1 MLGFGRSD
9 PLALAITLA
18 AVVVAATVHEFAH
31 ALVAD
36 RLGDPT
42 ARNLGRLSLNPLV
55 HLDLL
60 GTLFFVVF
68 GFGWARPVPVNP
80 RNFEDPR
87 RGMLQVALAG
97 PLANVT
103 LAFLVG
109 ALLKAPGLALDS
121 LTAAALLTLI
131 RINIILALFN
141 LIPIPPLD
149 GSRILEA
156 LLVGRQA
163 LTYHRLQPY
172 GTLLLL
178 VLLYTGIVGRVM
190 LPAVRWLFHASTGLP
205 GL

>member
-1 MLGFGRSD
+1 MLGFGD
-9 PLALAITLA
+9 PLGIAITLA
-18 AVVVAATVHEFAH
+18 AVLVAATFHEFAH
-31 ALVAD
+31 AFVAD

-42 ARNLGRLSLNPLV
+42 PRALGRLSLNPLV

-80 RNFEDPR
+80 RHFADPR

-97 PLANVT
+97 PLANIT
-103 LAFLVG
+103 LAFVVG
-109 ALLKAPGLALDS
+109 ALIKVPDLPGGPLAAEVLS
-121 LTAAALLTLI
+121 ALI
-131 RINIILALFN
+131 WINVILALFN

-149 GSRILEA
+149 GSRILES

-163 LTYHRLQPY
+163 LTYSRLQPY

-178 VLLYTGIVGRVM
+178 VLLYTGVVGRIM
-190 LPAVRWLFHASTGLP
+190 LPAARWLYHASTGGLP

>member
-1 MLGFGRSD
+1 MLGFGD
-9 PLALAITLA
+9 PLAIAITLA
-18 AVVVAATVHEFAH
+18 AVVVAATCHEFAH

-42 ARNLGRLSLNPLV
+42 PRALGRLSLNPLV

-80 RNFEDPR
+80 RNFADPR

-103 LAFLVG
+103 VAFAVG
-109 ALLKAPGLALDS
+109 ALVRVEGLPGGLLAAEAVS
-121 LTAAALLTLI
+121 ALI
-131 RINIILALFN
+131 WINVILALFN

-149 GSRILEA
+149 GSRILES

-163 LTYHRLQPY
+163 LTYSRLQPY
-172 GTLLLL
+172 GTVLLL
-178 VLLYTGIVGRVM
+178 VLLYTGLVGRVM
-190 LPAVRWLFHASTGLP
+190 LPAARWLYQASTGGLP

>member
-1 MLGFGRSD
+1 MLGFGD
-9 PLALAITLA
+9 PLGIAITLA
-18 AVVVAATVHEFAH
+18 AVLVAATFHEFAH
-31 ALVAD
+31 AFVAD

-42 ARNLGRLSLNPLV
+42 PRTLGRLSLNPLV

-80 RNFEDPR
+80 RHFADPR

-97 PLANVT
+97 PLANIT
-103 LAFLVG
+103 LAFVVG
-109 ALLKAPGLALDS
+109 ALLKVPDLPGGPLAVEVLS
-121 LTAAALLTLI
+121 ALI
-131 RINIILALFN
+131 WINVILALFN

-149 GSRILEA
+149 GSRILES

-163 LTYHRLQPY
+163 LTYSRLQPY

-178 VLLYTGIVGRVM
+178 GLLYTGVVGRIM
-190 LPAVRWLFHASTGLP
+190 LPAARWLYHASTGGLP

>member
-1 MLGFGRSD
+1 MLGFGRYD
-9 PLALAITLA
+9 PLTLVITLA
-18 AVVVAATVHEFAH
+18 AVAVAATFHEFAH

-42 ARNLGRLSLNPLV
+42 ARHLGRLSLNPLV

-60 GTLFFVVF
+60 GTLFLIVF

-103 LAFLVG
+103 VAFLSG
-109 ALLKAPGLALDS
+109 ALLKLPGLAFDPV
-121 LTAAALLTLI
+121 AGAALSTFI
-131 RINIILALFN
+131 WINGIFAVFN

-172 GTLLLL
+172 GMVVLL
-178 VLLYTGIVGRVM
+178 VLLYTGVVGRVM
-190 LPAVRWLFHASTGLP
+190 LPAVRWLYHASTGLP

>member
-1 MLGFGRSD
+1 MLGFGD
-9 PLALAITLA
+9 PFTIAITL
-18 AVVVAATVHEFAH
+18 VSVLIAATCHEFAH

-42 ARNLGRLSLNPLV
+42 PRALGRLSLNPLV

-68 GFGWARPVPVNP
+68 GFGWAKPVPVNP
-80 RNFEDPR
+80 RHFADPR

-97 PLANVT
+97 PLANIT
-103 LAFLVG
+103 IAFLVG
-109 ALLKAPGLALDS
+109 ALLRLPDLPGGPVAGEMLSS
-121 LTAAALLTLI
+121 LVW
-131 RINIILALFN
+131 INIILAVFN

-149 GSRILEA
+149 GSRILES
-156 LLVGRQA
+156 LLGGRQA
-163 LTYHRLQPY
+163 LTYARLQPY

-178 VLLYTGIVGRVM
+178 VLLYSGAVGRVM
-190 LPAVRWLFHASTGLP
+190 LPAVRWLYHASTAGLP

>member
-1 MLGFGRSD
+1 VLGFGD
-9 PLALAITLA
+9 PLGIAITLA
-18 AVVVAATVHEFAH
+18 AVLVAATFHEFAH
-31 ALVAD
+31 AYVAD

-42 ARNLGRLSLNPLV
+42 PRALGRLSLNPLV

-80 RNFEDPR
+80 RHFADPR

-103 LAFLVG
+103 IAFAVG
-109 ALLKAPGLALDS
+109 ALLKVPDLPGGPLTQEVLSAL
-121 LTAAALLTLI
+121 I
-131 RINIILALFN
+131 WINVILAIFN

-149 GSRILEA
+149 GSRVLES

-163 LTYHRLQPY
+163 LTYSRLQPY
-172 GTLLLL
+172 GTILLL
-178 VLLYTGIVGRVM
+178 VLLYSGVVGRIM
-190 LPAVRWLFHASTGLP
+190 LPAARWLYHASTGGLP
-205 GL
+205 L

>member
-1 MLGFGRSD
+1 MLGFGD
-9 PLALAITLA
+9 PLGIAITLA
-18 AVVVAATVHEFAH
+18 AVLVAATFHEFAH
-31 ALVAD
+31 AFVAD

-42 ARNLGRLSLNPLV
+42 PRALGRLSLNPLV

-80 RNFEDPR
+80 RHFADPR

-97 PLANVT
+97 PLANIT
-103 LAFLVG
+103 LAFVVG
-109 ALLKAPGLALDS
+109 ALLKVPDLPGGPLAAEVLS
-121 LTAAALLTLI
+121 ALI
-131 RINIILALFN
+131 WINVILALFN

-149 GSRILEA
+149 GSRILES

-163 LTYHRLQPY
+163 LTYSRLQPY

-178 VLLYTGIVGRVM
+178 VLLYTGVVGRIM
-190 LPAVRWLFHASTGLP
+190 LPAARWLYHASTGGLP

>member
-1 MLGFGRSD
+1 MLGFGD
-9 PLALAITLA
+9 PLGIAITLA
-18 AVVVAATVHEFAH
+18 AVLVAATFHEFAH
-31 ALVAD
+31 AYVAD

-42 ARNLGRLSLNPLV
+42 PRALGRLSLNPLV

-80 RNFEDPR
+80 RHFADPR

-103 LAFLVG
+103 IAFAVG
-109 ALLKAPGLALDS
+109 ALLKVPDLPGGPLTQEVLSAL
-121 LTAAALLTLI
+121 I
-131 RINIILALFN
+131 WINVILAIFN

-149 GSRILEA
+149 GSRVLES

-163 LTYHRLQPY
+163 LTYSRLQPY
-172 GTLLLL
+172 GTILLL
-178 VLLYTGIVGRVM
+178 VLLYSGVVGRIM
-190 LPAVRWLFHASTGLP
+190 LPAARWLYHASAGGLP
-205 GL
+205 L

>member
-1 MLGFGRSD
+1 MLGFGD
-9 PLALAITLA
+9 PLGIAITLA
-18 AVVVAATVHEFAH
+18 AVLVAATFHEFAH
-31 ALVAD
+31 AYVAD

-42 ARNLGRLSLNPLV
+42 PRALGRLSLNPLV

-80 RNFEDPR
+80 RHFADPR

-103 LAFLVG
+103 IAFAVG
-109 ALLKAPGLALDS
+109 ALLKVPDLPGGPLTQEVLSAL
-121 LTAAALLTLI
+121 I
-131 RINIILALFN
+131 WINVILAIFN

-149 GSRILEA
+149 GSRVLES

-163 LTYHRLQPY
+163 LTYSRLQPY
-172 GTLLLL
+172 GTILLL
-178 VLLYTGIVGRVM
+178 VLLYSGVVGRIM
-190 LPAVRWLFHASTGLP
+190 LPAARWLYHASTGGLP
-205 GL
+205 L

>member
-1 MLGFGRSD
+1 MLGFGD
-9 PLALAITLA
+9 PLGIAITLA
-18 AVVVAATVHEFAH
+18 AVLVAATFHEFAH
-31 ALVAD
+31 AFVAD

-42 ARNLGRLSLNPLV
+42 PRTLGRLSLNPLV

-80 RNFEDPR
+80 RHFADPR

-97 PLANVT
+97 PLANIT
-103 LAFLVG
+103 LAFVVG
-109 ALLKAPGLALDS
+109 ALLKIPDLPGGPLAVEVLS
-121 LTAAALLTLI
+121 ALI
-131 RINIILALFN
+131 WINVILALFN

-149 GSRILEA
+149 GSRILES

-163 LTYHRLQPY
+163 LTYSRLQPY

-178 VLLYTGIVGRVM
+178 GLLYTGVVGRIM
-190 LPAVRWLFHASTGLP
+190 LPAARWLYHASTGGLP

>member
-1 MLGFGRSD
+1 MLGLGD
-9 PLALAITLA
+9 PLAIGITLA
-18 AVVVAATVHEFAH
+18 AVLVAATCHEFAH

-42 ARNLGRLSLNPLV
+42 PRALGRLSLNPLV

-80 RNFEDPR
+80 RYFADPR

-103 LAFLVG
+103 MAFVVG
-109 ALLKAPGLALDS
+109 ALLRSPVLPSGPLVAEALS
-121 LTAAALLTLI
+121 TLVW
-131 RINIILALFN
+131 INVILAIFN

-149 GSRILEA
+149 GSRILES

-163 LTYHRLQPY
+163 LTYARLQPY
-172 GTLLLL
+172 GTVLLL
-178 VLLYTGIVGRVM
+178 VLLYTGVVGRIM
-190 LPAVRWLFHASTGLP
+190 LPAARWLYHASTG
-205 GL
+205 GLGL

>member
-1 MLGFGRSD
+1 MLGFGRYD
-9 PLALAITLA
+9 PLTVAITLA
-18 AVVVAATVHEFAH
+18 AILVAVTFHEFAH

-60 GTLFFVVF
+60 GTLFFLVF
-68 GFGWARPVPVNP
+68 GFGWARPVPVNS
-80 RNFEDPR
+80 RNFADPR

-103 LAFLVG
+103 VAFVVG
-109 ALLKAPGLALDS
+109 ALLKAPGLPIDAFTGTVLS
-121 LTAAALLTLI
+121 TLAYF
-131 RINIILALFN
+131 NVILALFN

-156 LLVGRQA
+156 VLVGRQA

-172 GTLLLL
+172 GTLVLLA
-178 VLLYTGIVGRVM
+178 LLYTGIVGKVM
-190 LPAVRWLFHASTGLP
+190 LPAARWLYHASTGLP

>member
-1 MLGFGRSD
+1 VLGFGD
-9 PLALAITLA
+9 PLGIAITLA
-18 AVVVAATVHEFAH
+18 AVLVAATFHEFAH

-42 ARNLGRLSLNPLV
+42 PRTLGRLSLNPLV

-80 RNFEDPR
+80 RHFADPR

-97 PLANVT
+97 PLANIT
-103 LAFLVG
+103 LAFVVG
-109 ALLKAPGLALDS
+109 ALLKVPDLPGGPLAVEVLS
-121 LTAAALLTLI
+121 ALI
-131 RINIILALFN
+131 WINVILALFN

-149 GSRILEA
+149 GSRILES

-163 LTYHRLQPY
+163 LTYSRLQPY

-178 VLLYTGIVGRVM
+178 GLLYTGVVGRIM
-190 LPAVRWLFHASTGLP
+190 LPAARWLYHASTGGLP

>member
-1 MLGFGRSD
+1 VLGFGD
-9 PLALAITLA
+9 PLGIAITLA
-18 AVVVAATVHEFAH
+18 AVLVAATFHEFAH
-31 ALVAD
+31 AFVAD

-42 ARNLGRLSLNPLV
+42 PRALGRLSLNPLV

-80 RNFEDPR
+80 RHFADPR

-97 PLANVT
+97 PLANIT
-103 LAFLVG
+103 LAFVVG
-109 ALLKAPGLALDS
+109 ALLKVPDLPGGPLAAEVLS
-121 LTAAALLTLI
+121 ALI
-131 RINIILALFN
+131 WINVILALFN

-149 GSRILEA
+149 GSRILES

-163 LTYHRLQPY
+163 LTYSRLQPY

-178 VLLYTGIVGRVM
+178 VLLYTGVVGRIM
-190 LPAVRWLFHASTGLP
+190 LPAARWLYHASTGGLP

>member
-1 MLGFGRSD
+1 VLGFGD
-9 PLALAITLA
+9 PLGIAITLA
-18 AVVVAATVHEFAH
+18 AVLVAATFHEFAH
-31 ALVAD
+31 AFVAD

-42 ARNLGRLSLNPLV
+42 PRTLGRLSLNPLV

-80 RNFEDPR
+80 RHFADPR

-97 PLANVT
+97 PLANIT
-103 LAFLVG
+103 LAFVVG
-109 ALLKAPGLALDS
+109 ALLKVPDLPGGPLAVEVLS
-121 LTAAALLTLI
+121 ALI
-131 RINIILALFN
+131 WINVILALFN

-149 GSRILEA
+149 GSRILES

-163 LTYHRLQPY
+163 LTYSKLQPY

-178 VLLYTGIVGRVM
+178 GLLYTGVVGRIM
-190 LPAVRWLFHASTGLP
+190 LPAARWLYHASTGGLP

>member
-1 MLGFGRSD
+1 VLGFGD
-9 PLALAITLA
+9 PLGIAITLA
-18 AVVVAATVHEFAH
+18 AVLVAATFHEFAH

-42 ARNLGRLSLNPLV
+42 PRTLGRLSLNPLV

-80 RNFEDPR
+80 RHFADPR

-97 PLANVT
+97 PLANIT
-103 LAFLVG
+103 LAFVVG
-109 ALLKAPGLALDS
+109 ALLKVPDLPGGPLAVEVLS
-121 LTAAALLTLI
+121 ALI
-131 RINIILALFN
+131 WINVILALFN

-149 GSRILEA
+149 GSRILES

-163 LTYHRLQPY
+163 LTYSRLQPY

-178 VLLYTGIVGRVM
+178 VLLYTGVVGRIM
-190 LPAVRWLFHASTGLP
+190 LPAARWLYHASTGGLP

>member
-1 MLGFGRSD
+1 MFRFGD
-9 PLALAITLA
+9 PLGLVITLA
-18 AVVVAATVHEFAH
+18 AVLVAATFHEFAH

-42 ARNLGRLSLNPLV
+42 PRALGRLSLNPIV

-80 RNFEDPR
+80 RHFADPR

-103 LAFLVG
+103 AAFLVG
-109 ALLKAPGLALDS
+109 ALLKLPDLPGGPLVAEALS
-121 LTAAALLTLI
+121 TLI
-131 RINIILALFN
+131 WINVVLAIFN

-149 GSRILEA
+149 GSRILES
-156 LLVGRQA
+156 LLAGRQA
-163 LTYHRLQPY
+163 LTYSRLQPY

-178 VLLYTGIVGRVM
+178 VLLYSGVVGRIM
-190 LPAVRWLFHASTGLP
+190 LPAARWLYQASTGGLP
-205 GL
+205 L

>member
-1 MLGFGRSD
+1 VLGFGD
-9 PLALAITLA
+9 PFTIAITL
-18 AVVVAATVHEFAH
+18 VSVLIAATCHEFAH

-42 ARNLGRLSLNPLV
+42 PRALGRLSLNPLV

-68 GFGWARPVPVNP
+68 GFGWAKPVPVNP
-80 RNFEDPR
+80 RHFADPR

-97 PLANVT
+97 PLANIT
-103 LAFLVG
+103 IAFLVG
-109 ALLKAPGLALDS
+109 ALLRLPDLPGGPVAGEMLSS
-121 LTAAALLTLI
+121 LVW
-131 RINIILALFN
+131 INIILAVFN

-149 GSRILEA
+149 GSRILES
-156 LLVGRQA
+156 LLGGRQA
-163 LTYHRLQPY
+163 LTYARLQPY

-178 VLLYTGIVGRVM
+178 VLLYSGAVGRVM
-190 LPAVRWLFHASTGLP
+190 LPAVRWLYHASTAGLP